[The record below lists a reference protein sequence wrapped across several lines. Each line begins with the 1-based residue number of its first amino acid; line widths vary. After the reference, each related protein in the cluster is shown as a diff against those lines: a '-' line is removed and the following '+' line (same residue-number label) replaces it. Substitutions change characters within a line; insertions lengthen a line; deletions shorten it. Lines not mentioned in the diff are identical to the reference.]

1 MRTTVYNLLRGVS
14 VDIPDDR
21 IKQLSSL
28 DVAPEKPFMVYRL
41 TGNGSGVTRR
51 SPSKQVRLEVWVH
64 DVPGSYTRIDDV
76 LRAVEDKFKTVQHVS
91 FRANESISQIDF
103 DTRSPDLDDSGF
115 RSICRMSSF
124 TLIGK
129 GQ

>member
-14 VDIPDDR
+14 ADIPDER
-21 IKQLSSL
+21 IYQMGSVDETPL
-28 DVAPEKPFMVYRL
+28 KPFMVYRL
-41 TGNGSGVTRR
+41 SGSGTGVV
-51 SPSKQVRLEVWVH
+51 SASKSKAVRLEVWVH
-64 DVPGSYTRIDDV
+64 DTPGSYTRIDDT
-76 LRAVEDKFKTVQHVS
+76 LRDVENKLGSTLHAS
-91 FRANESISQIDF
+91 FREGESIAQIDY
-103 DTRSPDLDDSGF
+103 TGRSPDLDDTGF